1 MCELREVFIVSA
13 ARTAIGSFLGT
24 LKDFT
29 APELGGIAIKEA
41 LIRANCRPGDVDEV
55 IMGNVVQAGIG
66 QAPAKQAA
74 VKGGIPYSVSCFAVN
89 KVCGSALK
97 AVALAAQAIKL
108 EEKEIVVAGGMESM
122 SKAPHLLWGL
132 REGVKFGDAQIKDS
146 MILDGLWCAFDNVHM
161 GITGEV
167 VAEKFGATREEQDK
181 YALSSH
187 QKAAH
192 AIEKGYF
199 KDEIVPV
206 TVPQKK
212 GDPVIFAVDEGP
224 RRDTA
229 LEKLAKLRPAFKKD
243 GTVTAGNASSLND
256 GGAAVVVASA
266 EGIKSKGLHEPLAR
280 ILGTAT
286 NGVEPSMVMY
296 APKGAI
302 EKVLANVGWKIKDVD
317 LFEINEAFSAQ
328 LVALIKELGLDREKV
343 NVHGGAVALGHPI
356 GATGA
361 RILTTLI
368 YALKHRGLK
377 KGIASLCLGGG
388 DAVAMAIEIVS

>member
-1 MCELREVFIVSA
+1 MCEVRDVFIVGA
-13 ARTAIGSFLGT
+13 ARTAIGAFLGS

-29 APELGGIAIKEA
+29 APELGGIAIKDA
-41 LIRANCRPGDVDEV
+41 LKRANCRAEDVDEV
-55 IMGNVVQAGIG
+55 IMGNVVQGGIG

-74 VKGGIPYSVSCFAVN
+74 VKGGVPYTVSCFTVN

-97 AVALAAQAIKL
+97 AVALGVQAIQL
-108 EEKEIVVAGGMESM
+108 EEKEIIVAGGMESM
-122 SKAPHLLWGL
+122 SKAPHVVWGI
-132 REGVKFGDAQIKDS
+132 REGVKFGDIQMKDS

-167 VAEKFGATREEQDK
+167 VAEKFGATREEQDQ
-181 YALSSH
+181 YAFSSQ
-187 QKAAH
+187 QKAVQ
-192 AIEKGYF
+192 AIEKGYL

-206 TVPQKK
+206 SVPQRK
-212 GDPVIFAVDEGP
+212 GDPIIFAIDEGP
-224 RRDTA
+224 RKDTT
-229 LEKLAKLRPAFKKD
+229 LERLAKLRPAFKKD
-243 GTVTAGNASSLND
+243 GTVTAGNASTLND
-256 GGAAVVVASA
+256 GGAAVVIASVDA
-266 EGIKSKGLHEPLAR
+266 IKTKGLSQPLAR
-280 ILGTAT
+280 ILGTTT

-302 EKVLANVGWKIKDVD
+302 EKLLANVGWKTADVD

-328 LVALIKELGLDREKV
+328 LVVLLKELKLDREKV

-377 KGIASLCLGGG
+377 RGVASLCLGGG
-388 DAVAMAIEIVS
+388 DAVAMAVELV